1 MKASELRI
9 GNLIQLYR
17 KPIDKEKTNHI
28 VKQIGD
34 DLIMLVDGFLVNTDA
49 GIEPIPLTEEW
60 LIKFDWDMESME
72 DGLICYDL
80 VYDDIINQ
88 YHFYIYS
95 VGGNKIN
102 CALLKH
108 VHQLQNLYFAL
119 TGEEL
124 EITT

>member
-9 GNLIQLYR
+9 GNYYNAFGILEVCDGNLITSLQ
-17 KPIDKEKTNHI
+17 
-28 VKQIGD
+28 QIEQANK
-34 DLIMLVDGFLVNTDA
+34 ICVDV
-49 GIEPIPLTEEW
+49 EPTPLTEEW
-60 LIKFDWDMESME
+60 LVKFDWDRESME

-102 CALLKH
+102 CALIKH

-119 TGEEL
+119 TNTEL
-124 EITT
+124 KIKE